1 MDETGVEPMTFC
13 LQGRRATNYA
23 TRPLLKFYGS
33 WFALRSV
40 QGTRDLKKRFFKVMS
55 SQIFC
60 NLNNYY

>member
-40 QGTRDLKKRFFKVMS
+40 QGTRDFTKPHLS
-55 SQIFC
+55 
-60 NLNNYY
+60 